1 MTDDSVASTDAELA
15 VRAARQL
22 PPPEAARALTLILRS
37 AAIALHQVAR
47 AESETHRGQPDW
59 AAWAKLFNAS
69 RDAVVRA
76 TALRDAA
83 RALTDRTEHV

>member
-1 MTDDSVASTDAELA
+1 MTVEPVVPADVELA
-15 VRAARQL
+15 VRSAQEL
-22 PPPEAARALTLILRS
+22 PPAVAAQRLAAICRR

-47 AESETHRGQPDW
+47 VESEAHRGQPDW

-69 RDAVVRA
+69 RDAVVRT

-83 RALTDRTEHV
+83 SVLTDRTDGA

>member
-1 MTDDSVASTDAELA
+1 MADDSVAPADAEAA

-22 PPPEAARALTLILRS
+22 PPAEAARALAAIVRS

-47 AESETHRGQPDW
+47 VGSETHRGQPDW
-59 AAWAKLFNAS
+59 AAWAKLHNAS

-83 RALTDRTEHV
+83 RDLKDHTETA